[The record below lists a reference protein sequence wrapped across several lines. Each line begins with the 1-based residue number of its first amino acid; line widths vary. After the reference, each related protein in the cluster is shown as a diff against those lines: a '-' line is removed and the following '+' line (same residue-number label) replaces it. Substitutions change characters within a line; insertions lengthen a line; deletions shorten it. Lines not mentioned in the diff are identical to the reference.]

1 MDQPFNATL
10 KKANMSRSAS
20 DDIVRE
26 RLLQMLAGRY
36 LPLVLVVTL
45 QGDIVYILGDSTDLL
60 HFPSGEPVND
70 LSRLKDPN
78 LRLPISMGLKN
89 FEDKKEALVFS
100 SVPVVL
106 GKKSI
111 LIDLSINKLPGG
123 KNQGDLFAVLF
134 EKVSTA
140 DIPAGV
146 DEDKFNLDQMTLQ
159 RISDLEEE
167 LYFTKQNLRS
177 AVEELEATNEELQ
190 SANEEM
196 QSGNEELQSTNEELQ
211 CSNEELLVV
220 NNEYQQKVAE
230 LAALNDD
237 INNLMISSNI
247 INLFVD
253 ENKSIR
259 QVSPGACQL
268 LHLLPQDIGRPIA
281 HIAHHLRGVNLE
293 EVVEGVLATGVACE
307 VENVANS
314 GLIYVMR
321 ANPFLTAT
329 GDISGATLNFLD
341 ITTIRKIST
350 EKEQLAA
357 VVTHSQDPIVIHSLD
372 GRVISWNHSA
382 EKLFGFRSAEAI
394 KLSTYDLVPVSHK
407 ARMKEIISATIN
419 GNNLGVVE
427 SKRLTKNGKEVSVSL
442 TCTLLLD
449 DMSQPY
455 AIATIEHDVT
465 EQNVLA
471 EEVRLA
477 AVAFQ
482 TIDGIM
488 VTDANGF
495 LVRVNEAFSKI
506 TGYTEVE
513 AIGQKPSILHSG
525 RQTSEFY
532 REMWASIHS
541 SGNWAGDIWNKTKGG
556 KIYPSWLTINTV
568 KDTCGEVTH
577 YIGVF
582 RDISETKEHEAKIHR
597 LAFYDPLTELPNRR
611 LFVDK
616 IKQAIS
622 QCKRRHA
629 YGALI
634 FIDLDRFK
642 TINDALGHGVGDNLL
657 IEVAKRLTSVLR
669 EEDSVARLGG
679 DEFVIVASEMGYSL
693 RTAAT
698 AAEKFSQ
705 KILESFGPA
714 FTVFGHEL
722 YTSPSIGV
730 TLFPNEND
738 TDEDFLRQADNAMYL
753 AKKMGRNTVRFFDPS
768 LQAAADAWLRME
780 RALRVAMKEQEF
792 ALYYQ
797 PQFNIHGEVHS
808 VEALIRWL
816 RPNEGTVAPNEF
828 LPVCEDT
835 GLIHDLGRWTLRE
848 ACRQM
853 AQWQQSDMSVSCVA
867 VNVSASQF
875 MNEAFESDVI
885 SSLSAAS
892 LSASSLEIEVTENLL
907 LENIEEVSAKMARI
921 KALGVRFSIDDFG
934 TGYSSLAYIKK
945 LPINTLKIDQTFI
958 RDVLVDK
965 DDACIVEST
974 IAMASRMGIDVIS
987 EGVET
992 REQMLYLERCGCS
1005 SFQGFLFSPAVP
1017 AEELQQVIVARKEA
1031 FSSAAD

>member
-1 MDQPFNATL
+1 
-10 KKANMSRSAS
+10 
-20 DDIVRE
+20 
-26 RLLQMLAGRY
+26 
-36 LPLVLVVTL
+36 
-45 QGDIVYILGDSTDLL
+45 
-60 HFPSGEPVND
+60 
-70 LSRLKDPN
+70 
-78 LRLPISMGLKN
+78 
-89 FEDKKEALVFS
+89 
-100 SVPVVL
+100 
-106 GKKSI
+106 
-111 LIDLSINKLPGG
+111 
-123 KNQGDLFAVLF
+123 
-134 EKVSTA
+134 
-140 DIPAGV
+140 
-146 DEDKFNLDQMTLQ
+146 MTLQ

-259 QVSPGACQL
+259 QVSLQC
-268 LHLLPQDIGRPIA
+268 LPIVAFVATGYWSPDSAYCPPFKRRESGGGSR
-281 HIAHHLRGVNLE
+281 
-293 EVVEGVLATGVACE
+293 GVLATGVACE

-513 AIGQKPSILHSG
+513 AIGQKAL
-525 RQTSEFY
+525 
-532 REMWASIHS
+532 
-541 SGNWAGDIWNKTKGG
+541 
-556 KIYPSWLTINTV
+556 NT
-568 KDTCGEVTH
+568 
-577 YIGVF
+577 
-582 RDISETKEHEAKIHR
+582 A
-597 LAFYDPLTELPNRR
+597 
-611 LFVDK
+611 
-616 IKQAIS
+616 
-622 QCKRRHA
+622 
-629 YGALI
+629 
-634 FIDLDRFK
+634 
-642 TINDALGHGVGDNLL
+642 
-657 IEVAKRLTSVLR
+657 
-669 EEDSVARLGG
+669 
-679 DEFVIVASEMGYSL
+679 
-693 RTAAT
+693 
-698 AAEKFSQ
+698 
-705 KILESFGPA
+705 
-714 FTVFGHEL
+714 
-722 YTSPSIGV
+722 
-730 TLFPNEND
+730 
-738 TDEDFLRQADNAMYL
+738 LRQADQ
-753 AKKMGRNTVRFFDPS
+753 R
-768 LQAAADAWLRME
+768 
-780 RALRVAMKEQEF
+780 
-792 ALYYQ
+792 
-797 PQFNIHGEVHS
+797 I
-808 VEALIRWL
+808 
-816 RPNEGTVAPNEF
+816 
-828 LPVCEDT
+828 
-835 GLIHDLGRWTLRE
+835 
-848 ACRQM
+848 
-853 AQWQQSDMSVSCVA
+853 
-867 VNVSASQF
+867 
-875 MNEAFESDVI
+875 
-885 SSLSAAS
+885 LS
-892 LSASSLEIEVTENLL
+892 
-907 LENIEEVSAKMARI
+907 
-921 KALGVRFSIDDFG
+921 
-934 TGYSSLAYIKK
+934 
-945 LPINTLKIDQTFI
+945 
-958 RDVLVDK
+958 
-965 DDACIVEST
+965 
-974 IAMASRMGIDVIS
+974 
-987 EGVET
+987 
-992 REQMLYLERCGCS
+992 
-1005 SFQGFLFSPAVP
+1005 
-1017 AEELQQVIVARKEA
+1017 
-1031 FSSAAD
+1031 

>member
-134 EKVSTA
+134 EKVSAA
-140 DIPAGV
+140 DIPEGV

-211 CSNEELLVV
+211 SSNEELLVV

-259 QVSPGACQL
+259 QASPGACQL

-307 VENVANS
+307 VENVTNS

-407 ARMKEIISATIN
+407 ARMKEIISATI
-419 GNNLGVVE
+419 
-427 SKRLTKNGKEVSVSL
+427 
-442 TCTLLLD
+442 
-449 DMSQPY
+449 
-455 AIATIEHDVT
+455 
-465 EQNVLA
+465 
-471 EEVRLA
+471 
-477 AVAFQ
+477 
-482 TIDGIM
+482 
-488 VTDANGF
+488 
-495 LVRVNEAFSKI
+495 
-506 TGYTEVE
+506 
-513 AIGQKPSILHSG
+513 
-525 RQTSEFY
+525 
-532 REMWASIHS
+532 
-541 SGNWAGDIWNKTKGG
+541 
-556 KIYPSWLTINTV
+556 
-568 KDTCGEVTH
+568 
-577 YIGVF
+577 
-582 RDISETKEHEAKIHR
+582 
-597 LAFYDPLTELPNRR
+597 
-611 LFVDK
+611 
-616 IKQAIS
+616 
-622 QCKRRHA
+622 
-629 YGALI
+629 
-634 FIDLDRFK
+634 
-642 TINDALGHGVGDNLL
+642 
-657 IEVAKRLTSVLR
+657 
-669 EEDSVARLGG
+669 
-679 DEFVIVASEMGYSL
+679 
-693 RTAAT
+693 
-698 AAEKFSQ
+698 
-705 KILESFGPA
+705 
-714 FTVFGHEL
+714 
-722 YTSPSIGV
+722 
-730 TLFPNEND
+730 
-738 TDEDFLRQADNAMYL
+738 
-753 AKKMGRNTVRFFDPS
+753 
-768 LQAAADAWLRME
+768 
-780 RALRVAMKEQEF
+780 
-792 ALYYQ
+792 
-797 PQFNIHGEVHS
+797 
-808 VEALIRWL
+808 
-816 RPNEGTVAPNEF
+816 
-828 LPVCEDT
+828 
-835 GLIHDLGRWTLRE
+835 
-848 ACRQM
+848 
-853 AQWQQSDMSVSCVA
+853 
-867 VNVSASQF
+867 
-875 MNEAFESDVI
+875 
-885 SSLSAAS
+885 
-892 LSASSLEIEVTENLL
+892 
-907 LENIEEVSAKMARI
+907 
-921 KALGVRFSIDDFG
+921 
-934 TGYSSLAYIKK
+934 
-945 LPINTLKIDQTFI
+945 
-958 RDVLVDK
+958 
-965 DDACIVEST
+965 
-974 IAMASRMGIDVIS
+974 
-987 EGVET
+987 
-992 REQMLYLERCGCS
+992 
-1005 SFQGFLFSPAVP
+1005 
-1017 AEELQQVIVARKEA
+1017 
-1031 FSSAAD
+1031 